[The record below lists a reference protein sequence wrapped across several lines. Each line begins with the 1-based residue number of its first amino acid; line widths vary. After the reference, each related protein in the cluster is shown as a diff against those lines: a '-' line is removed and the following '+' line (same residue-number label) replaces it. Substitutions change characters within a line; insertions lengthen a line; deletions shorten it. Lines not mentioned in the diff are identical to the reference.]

1 MKWCAVGPQGQKNLS
16 LLVHAETMAKEE
28 ILHRLKVTGQLQ
40 TMDDTKEWRDAFGL
54 YNSVHGMKFKPKDFC
69 QKCFNLVSS
78 WLQDIKE

>member
-1 MKWCAVGPQGQKNLS
+1 M
-16 LLVHAETMAKEE
+16 TKEE

-54 YNSVHGMKFKPKDFC
+54 YNSVHKTAMKARDFC
-69 QKCFNLVSS
+69 SKCYGLVIT